1 MMPFALV
8 GNIVLPDRVLEG
20 GAVIIEGEII
30 AGVFP
35 KDQVSLL
42 EGMTRHDRADCI
54 ITPGL
59 IDLHLHGAMGRDVM
73 DGSAEGLREIASHQA
88 RCGVTGFVPTTL
100 AAPLPA
106 ILAAIA
112 GVKAAVRDRAGAEIL
127 GVYIEGPF
135 LNVKKKGAQNPE
147 FIRPIQ
153 EEDIRLLAE
162 SVQPLRT
169 IITLAPEAG
178 DNLSFIPALKEK
190 GWIVSIGHSEAAY
203 EQAIAS
209 FERGITQATHLYN
222 AMSGFLPREPGV
234 IGAVLD
240 SPGVTA
246 EIIVDGIHVHPAAL
260 RLAVRAKGVD
270 RLCLITD
277 SVNAAGL
284 GDGDFLVGGL
294 DVVVKDGQ
302 ARLKEGG
309 ALAGSV
315 LTLNRAVKNI
325 MDWTGISVDQ
335 AVRMASLTPAR
346 VLGLDREL
354 GSIEA
359 GKLANLAVF
368 DRQFNVAETIMRGRS
383 IWGRSPRYHPSFP

>member
-1 MMPFALV
+1 MQQAALI

-20 GAVIIEGEII
+20 GVVIIEGEII

-35 KDQVSLL
+35 KNQVPPL
-42 EGMTRHDRADCI
+42 EGLARHDYRGCT

-73 DGSAEGLREIASHQA
+73 DGSAEGLEEIASHQA

-100 AAPLPA
+100 AAPLSA
-106 ILAAIA
+106 ILGAVS
-112 GVKAAVRDRAGAEIL
+112 GVKATMANRAGAEIL

-147 FIRPIQ
+147 FIKPIQ
-153 EEDIRLLAE
+153 AEDIRLLAE

-169 IITLAPEAG
+169 IITVAPEAG

-190 GWIVSIGHSEAAY
+190 GWVVSIGHSEATF

-209 FERGITQATHLYN
+209 FDQGITQATHLYN
-222 AMSGFLPREPGV
+222 GMIGFLPREPGV

-246 EIIVDGIHVHPAAL
+246 EVIADGIHVHPAAL
-260 RLAVRAKGVD
+260 RLAVREKGVD
-270 RLCLITD
+270 RICLITD
-277 SVNAAGL
+277 TVNASGL
-284 GDGDFLVGGL
+284 GDGDYQVGGL